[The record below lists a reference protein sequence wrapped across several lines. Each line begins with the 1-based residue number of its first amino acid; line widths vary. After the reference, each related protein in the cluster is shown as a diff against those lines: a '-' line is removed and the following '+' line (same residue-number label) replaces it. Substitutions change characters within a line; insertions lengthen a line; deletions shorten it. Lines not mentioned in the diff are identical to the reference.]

1 MVTIEKSNVRSM
13 EYRAV
18 GALVAH
24 PNNPRTHSPKQLK
37 QIEASIRRFGFLN
50 PVLVDG
56 ESRIIAGHGRVAA
69 AKAIGME
76 RVPVISIEG
85 MSEADRRAYVIADNR
100 LAELAGWDNELLRLE
115 FGGILELEP
124 DFDLDLTGFIGGEL
138 EALLAAA
145 DQDDADEVAP
155 PEVDRARIVSG
166 PGDLWYLGRHR
177 LICGDA
183 RDPAVFDRLLGGELA
198 QMVITDP
205 PYNVPV
211 NGHVCGLGKIRH
223 AEFAMASGEMT
234 EAEFETF
241 LKEVLG
247 NLASYSADG
256 SIHFVCMD
264 WRHMRELLGAG
275 YAVYDELK
283 NLIVWNKDNGGMG
296 AFYRSKHELV
306 FAFKRGKAGHINNF
320 ELGQYG
326 RYRTNV
332 WDYAG
337 INSLKAE
344 RAEELAMHPTV
355 KPVQMIADAFLD
367 CSKRNGIV
375 LDAFSGSGTTIM
387 AAEQTM
393 RRGYAMEI
401 DPAYVDVAIRRWEA
415 ATGKQAT
422 LGDTGATFADVAAVF
437 D

>member
-18 GALVAH
+18 GALVPH
-24 PNNPRTHSPKQLK
+24 PNNPRTHSPRQLK

-56 ESRIIAGHGRVAA
+56 DSRIIAGHGRVAA

-76 RVPVISIEG
+76 RVPVVSIEG

-115 FGGILELEP
+115 LGGILELEP

-211 NGHVCGLGKIRH
+211 NGHVCGLGKVRH

-306 FAFKRGKAGHINNF
+306 FAFKRGKAAHINNF
-320 ELGQYG
+320 ELGQHG

-355 KPVQMIADAFLD
+355 KPVQMIADAILD

-393 RRGYAMEI
+393 RRAYAMEI

-422 LGDTGATFADVAAVF
+422 LGDTGTTFADVAAVF

>member
-1 MVTIEKSNVRSM
+1 MDTIEKSHVRGL
-13 EYRAV
+13 EQRAV
-18 GALVAH
+18 AALRPH
-24 PNNPRTHSPKQLK
+24 SNNPRTHSPKQLK

-56 ESRIIAGHGRVAA
+56 ENRIIAGHGRVAA
-69 AKAIGME
+69 AKAMKLE
-76 RVPVISIEG
+76 QVPVVSIEG

-115 FGGILELEP
+115 LGGILELEP
-124 DFDLDLTGFIGGEL
+124 DFDLDLTGFVGGEL

-145 DQDDADEVAP
+145 DQDNAGEVAA

-166 PGDLWYLGRHR
+166 TGDLWHLGRHR

-183 RDPAVFDRLLGGELA
+183 RDSAVFERLLDGERA

-211 NGHVCGLGKIRH
+211 NGHVCGLGKVKH
-223 AEFAMASGEMT
+223 AEFAMASGEMS
-234 EAEFETF
+234 EAEFEGF

-264 WRHMRELLGAG
+264 WRHMRELLAAG

-283 NLIVWNKDNGGMG
+283 NLVVWNKDNGGMG
-296 AFYRSKHELV
+296 AFYRSKHELI
-306 FAFKRGKAGHINNF
+306 FAFKNGKAPHINNF
-320 ELGQYG
+320 ELGQHG

-355 KPVQMIADAFLD
+355 KPVQMIADAILD

-375 LDAFSGSGTTIM
+375 LDAFSGSGTTIL

-393 RRGYAMEI
+393 RRGYAAEI

-415 ATGKQAT
+415 ATGQQAT
-422 LGDTGATFADVAAVF
+422 LGDSGATFAQVATAL

>member
-1 MVTIEKSNVRSM
+1 
-13 EYRAV
+13 
-18 GALVAH
+18 
-24 PNNPRTHSPKQLK
+24 
-37 QIEASIRRFGFLN
+37 
-50 PVLVDG
+50 
-56 ESRIIAGHGRVAA
+56 
-69 AKAIGME
+69 
-76 RVPVISIEG
+76 
-85 MSEADRRAYVIADNR
+85 
-100 LAELAGWDNELLRLE
+100 
-115 FGGILELEP
+115 
-124 DFDLDLTGFIGGEL
+124 
-138 EALLAAA
+138 
-145 DQDDADEVAP
+145 
-155 PEVDRARIVSG
+155 
-166 PGDLWYLGRHR
+166 
-177 LICGDA
+177 
-183 RDPAVFDRLLGGELA
+183 
-198 QMVITDP
+198 
-205 PYNVPV
+205 
-211 NGHVCGLGKIRH
+211 
-223 AEFAMASGEMT
+223 
-234 EAEFETF
+234 
-241 LKEVLG
+241 
-247 NLASYSADG
+247 
-256 SIHFVCMD
+256 
-264 WRHMRELLGAG
+264 MRELLGAG

-306 FAFKRGKAGHINNF
+306 FAFKRGKAAHINNF

-355 KPVQMIADAFLD
+355 KPVQMIADAILD

-415 ATGKQAT
+415 ATCKQAT
-422 LGDTGATFADVAAVF
+422 LGDTGATFAEVAAVF

>member
-18 GALVAH
+18 GALVPH
-24 PNNPRTHSPKQLK
+24 PNNPRTHSPRQLK
-37 QIEASIRRFGFLN
+37 QIEVSIRRFGFLN

-56 ESRIIAGHGRVAA
+56 DSRIIAGHGRVAA

-76 RVPVISIEG
+76 LVPVVSIEG

-115 FGGILELEP
+115 LGGILELEP

-211 NGHVCGLGKIRH
+211 NGHVCGLGKVRH

-306 FAFKRGKAGHINNF
+306 FAFKRGKAAHINNF
-320 ELGQYG
+320 ELGQHG

-355 KPVQMIADAFLD
+355 KPVQMIADAILD

-393 RRGYAMEI
+393 RRAYAMEI

-422 LGDTGATFADVAAVF
+422 LGDTGTTFADVAAVF